1 MINVKLMEKAK
12 GKKVNISFYNGMDWK
27 NKTCDNFYS
36 KQDDDEENML
46 EFGNIIVNQSEIK
59 NIEIL
64 D

>member
-1 MINVKLMEKAK
+1 MISVDEMKKAK
-12 GKKVNISFYNGMDWK
+12 GNKVNISFNNGIDWK

-46 EFGNIIVNQSEIK
+46 EFGNIIVNQSDIEK
-59 NIEIL
+59 IEIL